1 MSAYTWTF
9 SACQRIGS
17 FCRRRFWHR
26 PASTH
31 PSDFDRPHCRRFRH
45 KRPRSGDQ
53 SDCRSKRR
61 SDLSIGNIL
70 GSNLLNIL
78 LILGISACLRT
89 LPVPENTIRYEIPF
103 VLLVSIILLVLG
115 LLFGELGRIC
125 GLILWAL
132 FLLFLFYSFQSAKK
146 HRAPPTQKPV
156 PRLLLS
162 LTVSGLGLAAILV
175 GSDLTVD
182 GAVYLARALGVSER
196 IIGLTLVAF
205 GTSLPELFT
214 SVTAALK
221 KQNDIA
227 IGNII
232 GSNLFNI
239 LFVLGTTSLIQPIP
253 FHQAFFWDGIFG
265 IAATALLWLWHA
277 CAVMNSAARRNSL
290 SWLLCRLSGLS
301 AYMTGSQHSS
311 TGVCVI
317 PVGPI

>member
-1 MSAYTWTF
+1 MLLYGCLLILGLF
-9 SACQRIGS
+9 LLVKG
-17 FCRRRFWHR
+17 
-26 PASTH
+26 
-31 PSDFDRPHCRRFRH
+31 
-45 KRPRSGDQ
+45 
-53 SDCRSKRR
+53 
-61 SDLSIGNIL
+61 SDLFVDGASGIAQRLRVPPVLIGLTVVAFGTSAPEAAISLTAALRGSSDISIGNIL

-78 LILGISACLRT
+78 LVLGISACLRP

-103 VLLVSIILLVLG
+103 VLLVSVVLLVQG
-115 LLFGELGRIC
+115 ILFGELGRFC

-146 HRAPPTQKPV
+146 HRVPPTQKPV

-162 LTVSGLGLAAILV
+162 LTVSGLGLAAILI

-182 GAVYLARALGVSER
+182 GAVFLARALGVSER
-196 IIGLTLVAF
+196 IIGLTLIAF

-239 LFVLGTTSLIQPIP
+239 LFVLGTTSLVQPIP
-253 FHQAFFWDGIFG
+253 FPQAFFWDGIFG
-265 IAATALLWLWHA
+265 IAATVLLWL
-277 CAVMNSAARRNSL
+277 CTLRRQELRRTGGIIFLGCYAAYL
-290 SWLLCRLSGLS
+290 VFLL
-301 AYMTGSQHSS
+301 T
-311 TGVCVI
+311 
-317 PVGPI
+317 

>member
-1 MSAYTWTF
+1 MLLYGCLLILGLFLLVKGSDLFVDGASGIAQRLRIPPILIGLTVVAFGTSAPEAAISLT
-9 SACQRIGS
+9 AALRGS
-17 FCRRRFWHR
+17 
-26 PASTH
+26 
-31 PSDFDRPHCRRFRH
+31 
-45 KRPRSGDQ
+45 
-53 SDCRSKRR
+53 

-265 IAATALLWLWHA
+265 IAAHCTTVALHA
-277 CAVMNSAARRNSL
+277 APS
-290 SWLLCRLSGLS
+290 
-301 AYMTGSQHSS
+301 
-311 TGVCVI
+311 
-317 PVGPI
+317 

>member
-1 MSAYTWTF
+1 MLLYGCLLILGLFLLVKGSDLFVDGASGIAQRLRIPPILIGLTVVAFGTSAPEAAISLT
-9 SACQRIGS
+9 AALRGS
-17 FCRRRFWHR
+17 
-26 PASTH
+26 
-31 PSDFDRPHCRRFRH
+31 
-45 KRPRSGDQ
+45 
-53 SDCRSKRR
+53 

-265 IAATALLWLWHA
+265 IAATALLWLCTLRRHELRRSGGILFLG
-277 CAVMNSAARRNSL
+277 CYAAYL
-290 SWLLCRLSGLS
+290 VFLL
-301 AYMTGSQHSS
+301 T
-311 TGVCVI
+311 
-317 PVGPI
+317 

>member
-1 MSAYTWTF
+1 MLLYGCLLILGLFLLVKGSDLFVDGASGIAQRLRIPPILIGLTVVAFGTSAPEAAISLT
-9 SACQRIGS
+9 AALRGS
-17 FCRRRFWHR
+17 
-26 PASTH
+26 
-31 PSDFDRPHCRRFRH
+31 
-45 KRPRSGDQ
+45 
-53 SDCRSKRR
+53 

-196 IIGLTLVAF
+196 IIGLTLIAF

-265 IAATALLWLWHA
+265 IAATVLLWLCTLRRHELRRSGGILFLG
-277 CAVMNSAARRNSL
+277 CYAAYL
-290 SWLLCRLSGLS
+290 VFLL
-301 AYMTGSQHSS
+301 T
-311 TGVCVI
+311 
-317 PVGPI
+317 

>member
-1 MSAYTWTF
+1 MLLYGCLLILGLFLLVKGSDLFVDGASGIAQRLRIPPILIGLTVVAFGTSAPEAAISLT
-9 SACQRIGS
+9 AALRGS
-17 FCRRRFWHR
+17 
-26 PASTH
+26 
-31 PSDFDRPHCRRFRH
+31 
-45 KRPRSGDQ
+45 
-53 SDCRSKRR
+53 

-103 VLLVSIILLVLG
+103 VLLISIILLVLG

-196 IIGLTLVAF
+196 IIGLTLIAF

-265 IAATALLWLWHA
+265 IAATVLLWL
-277 CAVMNSAARRNSL
+277 CTLRRH
-290 SWLLCRLSGLS
+290 GP
-301 AYMTGSQHSS
+301 MT
-311 TGVCVI
+311 
-317 PVGPI
+317 

>member
-1 MSAYTWTF
+1 MLLYGCLLILGLFLLVKGSDLFVDGASGIAQRLRIPPILIGLTVVAFGTSAPEAAISLT
-9 SACQRIGS
+9 AALRGS
-17 FCRRRFWHR
+17 
-26 PASTH
+26 
-31 PSDFDRPHCRRFRH
+31 
-45 KRPRSGDQ
+45 
-53 SDCRSKRR
+53 

-103 VLLVSIILLVLG
+103 VLLISIILLVLG

-196 IIGLTLVAF
+196 IIGLTLIAF

-265 IAATALLWLWHA
+265 IAATVLLWLCTLRRHELRRSGGILFLG
-277 CAVMNSAARRNSL
+277 CYAAYL
-290 SWLLCRLSGLS
+290 VFLL
-301 AYMTGSQHSS
+301 T
-311 TGVCVI
+311 
-317 PVGPI
+317 